1 MAESYLGNLLSKA
14 TALTLANSK
23 RLRNQAML
31 QPQSTRTN
39 VVKRTQGGVESD
51 TRFTQQAVLSVSNLY
66 KRAKLYDPFN
76 VGDKTQADLQKP
88 LTYLND
94 ILANTKPVGYTE
106 KYYSQNWKDLKYRKP
121 TAAEL
126 AEQQKNYEAA
136 ISSPNG
142 NRGTYQQFRS
152 RMPHIVKPGSLIR
165 EMNTRFIVT
174 DPTAEV
180 NKKMLQ
186 GLVDEQTK
194 YLGKDFANID
204 TKTLAAA
211 DWTSFRNLEADVA
224 KYNSLRNSY
233 LAKKTKTKVDTDW
246 IKQYDTLLADTYK
259 AMSGEIPKILKNA
272 SSSYNTILG
281 TNEAGLAAIQA
292 LIPTQEKNMNKP
304 IDVSQVDPRSQ
315 IANRVKLVNQYS
327 QTKST
332 PVFESRPA

>member
-14 TALTLANSK
+14 TQLALANSK
-23 RLRNQAML
+23 RLQNQAML
-31 QPQSTRTN
+31 TPQAIRTN
-39 VVKRTQGGVESD
+39 VVRRTQGTVESD
-51 TRFTQQAVLSVSNLY
+51 TRFAQQAKSSVSNLY
-66 KRAKLYDPFN
+66 KRAQLYDPFN

-94 ILANTKPVGYTE
+94 ILTNTK
-106 KYYSQNWKDLKYRKP
+106 
-121 TAAEL
+121 
-126 AEQQKNYEAA
+126 
-136 ISSPNG
+136 
-142 NRGTYQQFRS
+142 
-152 RMPHIVKPGSLIR
+152 
-165 EMNTRFIVT
+165 
-174 DPTAEV
+174 TAEV
-180 NKKMLQ
+180 NKGILQ

-211 DWTSFRNLEADVA
+211 DWTSFNNLTGDVA

-281 TNEAGLAAIQA
+281 TKEAGLAAIQA

-327 QTKST
+327 QTKPT

>member
-23 RLRNQAML
+23 RLQNQAML
-31 QPQSTRTN
+31 KPQSTRTN
-39 VVKRTQGGVESD
+39 LVQNTQGVVESD
-51 TRFTQQAVLSVSNLY
+51 TRFTQQAKSSVSNLY
-66 KRAKLYDPFN
+66 KRAQLYDPFN

-88 LTYLND
+88 LTYLTDVLN
-94 ILANTKPVGYTE
+94 NTKPVGSTVILNRTF
-106 KYYSQNWKDLKYRKP
+106 KNPKGTP
-121 TAAEL
+121 TFV
-126 AEQQKNYEAA
+126 
-136 ISSPNG
+136 S
-142 NRGTYQQFRS
+142 
-152 RMPHIVKPGSLIR
+152 
-165 EMNTRFIVT
+165 T

-180 NKKMLQ
+180 NKAMLQ

-194 YLGKDFANID
+194 YLGKNFANID

-211 DWTSFRNLEADVA
+211 DWTSFNNLTGDVA
-224 KYNSLRNSY
+224 KYNSLRDSY

-246 IKQYDTLLADTYK
+246 IKQYDILLADTYK

-272 SSSYNTILG
+272 SDSYNTILG
-281 TNEAGLAAIQA
+281 TKEAGLAAIQA

-327 QTKST
+327 QTKPT

>member
-23 RLRNQAML
+23 RLQNQAML

-39 VVKRTQGGVESD
+39 VVRRTQGTVESD
-51 TRFTQQAVLSVSNLY
+51 TRFTQQAKSSVSNLY
-66 KRAKLYDPFN
+66 KRAQLYDPFN

-94 ILANTKPVGYTE
+94 ILTNTKPVGYTE
-106 KYYSQNWKDLKYRKP
+106 EYYAKSFKDLKYRQP

-126 AEQQKNYEAA
+126 AKQTADYKALK
-136 ISSPNG
+136 SK
-142 NRGTYQQFRS
+142 
-152 RMPHIVKPGSLIR
+152 VKPGSLIR
-165 EMNTRFIVT
+165 VPNTRFVVT

-180 NKKMLQ
+180 NKTMLQ

-211 DWTSFRNLEADVA
+211 DWTSFNNLTGDVA

-281 TNEAGLAAIQA
+281 TKEAGLAAIQA

-327 QTKST
+327 QTKPT

>member
-14 TALTLANSK
+14 TQLTLVNSK
-23 RLRNQAML
+23 RLQNQAML
-31 QPQSTRTN
+31 TPQATRTN
-39 VVKRTQGGVESD
+39 IVRRTQGTVESD
-51 TRFTQQAVLSVSNLY
+51 TRFTQQAKSSVSNLY
-66 KRAKLYDPFN
+66 KRAQLYDPFN

-94 ILANTKPVGYTE
+94 ILTNTKPVGYTE
-106 KYYSQNWKDLKYRKP
+106 EYYAKDLKYRQP

-126 AEQQKNYEAA
+126 EKQTADYKALK
-136 ISSPNG
+136 SK
-142 NRGTYQQFRS
+142 
-152 RMPHIVKPGSLIR
+152 VKPGSPIR
-165 EMNTRFIVT
+165 IPNTRFVVT

-180 NKKMLQ
+180 NKIMLQ

-211 DWTSFRNLEADVA
+211 DWTSFNNLTGDVA

-281 TNEAGLAAIQA
+281 TNEAGLAAIKS
-292 LIPTQEKNMNKP
+292 LIPTNQKNMNKL

>member
-14 TALTLANSK
+14 TQLTLANSK
-23 RLRNQAML
+23 RLQNQAML
-31 QPQSTRTN
+31 KPQSTRTN
-39 VVKRTQGGVESD
+39 LVQRTQGSVESD
-51 TRFTQQAVLSVSNLY
+51 TRFVQQAKSSVSNLY
-66 KRAKLYDPFN
+66 KRAQLYDPFN

-94 ILANTKPVGYTE
+94 ILTNTKPVGYDQKSKVYVGKQFDKKTM
-106 KYYSQNWKDLKYRKP
+106 KYTPIYK
-121 TAAEL
+121 E
-126 AEQQKNYEAA
+126 
-136 ISSPNG
+136 ISKFVN
-142 NRGTYQQFRS
+142 
-152 RMPHIVKPGSLIR
+152 
-165 EMNTRFIVT
+165 T

-180 NKKMLQ
+180 NKTMLQ

-211 DWTSFRNLEADVA
+211 DWSSFRKLEGDVVF
-224 KYNSLRNSY
+224 YNDQRNSR
-233 LAKKTKTKVDTDW
+233 LAKKNKTKIDTDW
-246 IKQYDTLLADTYK
+246 IASYDKQLASTYK
-259 AMSGEIPKILKNA
+259 AMSEEIPKILKNA
-272 SSSYNTILG
+272 SSSYNTILS
-281 TNEAGLAAIQA
+281 TKEAGLAAIQA

-327 QTKST
+327 QTKPT